1 MIKIDTIRHK
11 LREAIK
17 YSGKQQKDIAN
28 LIGITPQALAQYI
41 SGKTMPT
48 LETFANLCV
57 ALDLDANEIL
67 CIKN

>member
-1 MIKIDTIRHK
+1 MIKLEEIRN
-11 LREAIK
+11 RINDAIK
-17 YSGKQQKDIAN
+17 YSGKQQKDIAQQ
-28 LIGITPQALAQYI
+28 IGVCPQAIGQYLHY
-41 SGKTMPT
+41 GKTPS

>member
-1 MIKIDTIRHK
+1 MINTEQIRVNLVK
-11 LREAIK
+11 AIK
-17 YSGKQQKDIAN
+17 NSNVSQTEIAN
-28 LIGITPQALAQYI
+28 RIGVIQQSVSQYI
-41 SGKTMPT
+41 SGRAMPS